1 LSVFVLDRHKKPLMP
16 CSEKRARLLL
26 ERGRARVHR
35 MMPFTIRL
43 TDRLV
48 EDSVLQPIEIKLDP
62 GSKATGIAVVRT
74 SEIIDY
80 TTGEVKKTVH
90 IVSLIELVHRGAQL
104 RRSEGRLLRAL
115 RSFVGS
121 KALTA
126 RRQMRR
132 RRRNQLRYRAPRFNN
147 RGNKKAGWLPPSLQH
162 RVDTTSAWVKRLTNL
177 VPVTGI
183 VQELMKFD
191 MQKMQAQENKDKQEN
206 KDNNDQKNS
215 PTIDGVQ
222 YQQGTLFGYEVREYL
237 LEKFHRTCAYC
248 DAQNIPYK

>member
-1 LSVFVLDRHKKPLMP
+1 MSVFVLDRHKKPLMP

-74 SEIIDY
+74 SENIDY
-80 TTGEVKKTVH
+80 TTGEIKKTVH
-90 IVSLIELVHRGAQL
+90 IVSLIELVHRGSQI
-104 RRSEGRLLRAL
+104 
-115 RSFVGS
+115 S
-121 KALTA
+121 KTLTA

-147 RGNKKAGWLPPSLQH
+147 RGNKKAWWL
-162 RVDTTSAWVKRLTNL
+162 
-177 VPVTGI
+177 
-183 VQELMKFD
+183 
-191 MQKMQAQENKDKQEN
+191 
-206 KDNNDQKNS
+206 
-215 PTIDGVQ
+215 
-222 YQQGTLFGYEVREYL
+222 
-237 LEKFHRTCAYC
+237 
-248 DAQNIPYK
+248 